1 MRRARSAIAAQRK
14 LMIAYRCQYEPYN
27 REVLR
32 MVREK
37 TFGPARFIDAVNV

>member
-27 REVLR
+27 R
-32 MVREK
+32 
-37 TFGPARFIDAVNV
+37 